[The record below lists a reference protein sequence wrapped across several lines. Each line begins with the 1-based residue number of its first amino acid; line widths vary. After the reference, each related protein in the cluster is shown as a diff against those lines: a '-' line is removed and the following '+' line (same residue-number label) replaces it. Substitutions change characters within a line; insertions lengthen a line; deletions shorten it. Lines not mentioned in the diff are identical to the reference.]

1 MDRPLNASR
10 PSWLRQLPKVLFYVT
25 FLVSILT
32 TWHFVKYYLDS
43 DASSEMVLAWHWLDT
58 GKILSTD
65 WIYGSE
71 LRILHVQLIYAPLLL
86 IFDDWQT
93 VRFLGAV
100 IMQVIYLSSFGFLLR
115 QAGVDK
121 QRFYLG
127 GTVLLLPVSVAYGR
141 IVLYHNH
148 YLPNITISFFL
159 VGLVLSFVRE
169 QNWKSLWPWL
179 RGGILL
185 ALSFLSSVSSI
196 RQLMITHAPLLLALL
211 VHWLLEDS
219 REPEAKL
226 SALLRPQR
234 LRILL
239 PACAGALAAFLGL
252 LFGQAL
258 SARGYTFCVQP
269 SDSTL
274 AVLPAERWNMVLYG
288 YFHQFGFRED
298 VPLLSICGILSMGS
312 LFLGV
317 YVLLISLKRLRSPE
331 EDIRK
336 VVLYT
341 FFLWY
346 TGIMLLVFIITGN
359 ANYYYPLYL
368 TLCLPWA
375 APVLLEDFA
384 EKRKAKY
391 YLTRL
396 FSLCAV
402 ALLVVNG
409 LVNIGYLCGVS
420 AFDQPYEGLTLD
432 VRDHKQ
438 ALSGFIDYAQE
449 NGYDLGYGLHWECN
463 IVTEMTNGEMP
474 MVNIYCDKGNGNIAY
489 YDCLTSRW
497 LREKPAQK
505 PFLLLDI
512 YFQAPFEGSDSAE
525 YCTLIYQDDRYCFY
539 SIDDIDAFISL
550 LYS

>member
-10 PSWLRQLPKVLFYVT
+10 PNWLRQLPKVLFYVT

-43 DASSEMVLAWHWLDT
+43 DASSEMVLARHWLDT

-100 IMQVIYLSSFGFLLR
+100 IMQILYLASFGFLLR
-115 QAGVDK
+115 QAGVGK

-169 QNWKSLWPWL
+169 QNRKSLWPWL
-179 RGGILL
+179 RGGTML

-226 SALLRPQR
+226 TALLRPQR
-234 LRILL
+234 LRIFL

-252 LFGQAL
+252 LCGNAL
-258 SARGYTFCVQP
+258 SARGYLTNVHP
-269 SDSTL
+269 NDNTL
-274 AVLPAERWNMVLYG
+274 TILPASQWSKVLYG
-288 YFHQFGFRED
+288 YFHQFGFRND
-298 VPLLSICGILSMGS
+298 VPLLSICGILSVGA

-317 YVLLISLKRLRSPE
+317 YVLLISLKRLRSSE
-331 EDIRK
+331 KDIRK

-346 TGIMLLVFIITGN
+346 TGIMLLVFAITDN
-359 ANYYYPLYL
+359 ANCYYPLYL

-375 APVLLEDFA
+375 APVLLEDLA
-384 EKRKAKY
+384 EKWKAKN
-391 YLTRL
+391 YLPKL

-409 LVNIGYLCGVS
+409 LVNIGYLGGVS
-420 AFDQPYEGLTLD
+420 AFDQPYEGLTLK

-438 ALSGFIDYAQE
+438 ALSDFVDYAQE
-449 NGYDLGYGLHWECN
+449 NGYDLGYGQHWECN
-463 IVTEMTNGEMP
+463 IVTEMTDGELP
-474 MVNIYCDKGNGNIAY
+474 MVNLYLENDNLVY

-505 PFLLLDI
+505 PFLLLDS
-512 YFQAPFEGSDSAE
+512 YFQQSFEASDSAE
-525 YCTLIYQDDRYCFY
+525 YCTLVCQDDRYCFY